1 MVDKNL
7 FIATSPAHR
16 VQIAEPI
23 QETPQRQKDD
33 LTASPL
39 HVEPYP
45 QRPVVNKDGVPL
57 DTPAKRHLEG
67 VYDRFLM
74 STTGVKRNGKGYQ
87 NENVLRPVENI
98 RPHSSMA
105 KRSQKFFTTRPK
117 MPPPVSS
124 DDLRRSSSVDE
135 FGAFMSTPAPM
146 QEQNHNT
153 IAIVRKAFKAIV
165 TGKPHARTT
174 AKPVWH

>member
-1 MVDKNL
+1 MTGEL
-7 FIATSPAHR
+7 P
-16 VQIAEPI
+16 PI
-23 QETPQRQKDD
+23 HTLETIISD
-33 LTASPL
+33 LTSFFL
-39 HVEPYP
+39 
-45 QRPVVNKDGVPL
+45 
-57 DTPAKRHLEG
+57 
-67 VYDRFLM
+67 RFLM

-87 NENVLRPVENI
+87 SDYVRPVENV

-105 KRSQKFFTTRPK
+105 KRSQKFFPTGRRP

-124 DDLRRSSSVDE
+124 DDMLRRTSSVDE
-135 FGAFMSTPAPM
+135 FGAFASTPAPM
-146 QEQNHNT
+146 QTRTQEQNNT

>member
-1 MVDKNL
+1 MSFPPFIL
-7 FIATSPAHR
+7 F
-16 VQIAEPI
+16 
-23 QETPQRQKDD
+23 ETIVSD
-33 LTASPL
+33 LTSFFP
-39 HVEPYP
+39 
-45 QRPVVNKDGVPL
+45 
-57 DTPAKRHLEG
+57 
-67 VYDRFLM
+67 RFLM

-87 NENVLRPVENI
+87 SDYVRPAENV

>member
-1 MVDKNL
+1 
-7 FIATSPAHR
+7 
-16 VQIAEPI
+16 
-23 QETPQRQKDD
+23 
-33 LTASPL
+33 
-39 HVEPYP
+39 
-45 QRPVVNKDGVPL
+45 
-57 DTPAKRHLEG
+57 
-67 VYDRFLM
+67 M

-87 NENVLRPVENI
+87 SDNLMRPVENI

-105 KRSQKFFTTRPK
+105 KRSQKFFTGARRQ

-135 FGAFMSTPAPM
+135 FGAFMSTPAPNP
-146 QEQNHNT
+146 EQNKNT

-174 AKPVWH
+174 KPVWH